1 MALPSP
7 STARI
12 VVQHHEDGR
21 MVVLIDGKPVP
32 GLIAANVV
40 HEVGQRAVLNL
51 SITGM
56 AFRVETSP
64 LSSSEERAARR
75 AAERG

>member
-1 MALPSP
+1 MA
-7 STARI
+7 
-12 VVQHHEDGR
+12 
-21 MVVLIDGKPVP
+21 VLIDGKSVP
-32 GLIAANVV
+32 GLISANVV

-75 AAERG
+75 ASSNG

>member
-1 MALPSP
+1 MPIPKPSE
-7 STARI
+7 ARI

-21 MVVLIDGKPVP
+21 MAVLIDGKPVP

-64 LSSSEERAARR
+64 LSSSEERVARR
-75 AAERG
+75 SSNNG